1 MLDTISRNATPAQGC
16 EGCVRLA
23 FRATTHC
30 LTGCAIGEVLG
41 LVISTAL
48 GWGNL
53 PSIAIAVVLAFVFG
67 YSLTL
72 WPLIRAGVAFSAAIG
87 IALAS
92 DTFSIILM
100 EIIDNAIILAIPDA
114 MDAGLDDAL
123 FWGSLVFALAV
134 AFMPAVALNYFLI
147 SRGWG
152 QAKLHQYHH

>member
-72 WPLIRAGVAFSAAIG
+72 WPLIRAGVAFSVAIG

-92 DTFSIILM
+92 DTFSILLM
-100 EIIDNAIILAIPDA
+100 EIIDNAIILAIPGA
-114 MDAGLDDAL
+114 VDAGMDDAIFL
-123 FWGSLVFALAV
+123 GSLGFGL
-134 AFMPAVALNYFLI
+134 
-147 SRGWG
+147 
-152 QAKLHQYHH
+152 

>member
-123 FWGSLVFALAV
+123 FWGSLVFAMAV

-152 QAKLHQYHH
+152 HAKLHQYHH

>member
-152 QAKLHQYHH
+152 HAKLHQYHH